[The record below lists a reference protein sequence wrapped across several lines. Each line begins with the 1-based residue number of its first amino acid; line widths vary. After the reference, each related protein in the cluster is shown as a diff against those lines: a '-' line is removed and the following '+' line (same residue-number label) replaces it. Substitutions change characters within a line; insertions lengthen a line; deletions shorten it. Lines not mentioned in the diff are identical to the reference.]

1 MTVKLTEQ
9 EKNSIVSVF
18 NMTEA
23 RAHKF
28 YKAYE
33 QAKSENK
40 SVRAEHNLR
49 LYSNASNEIRGMQN
63 LLRAL
68 GVVICY
74 DWPGHRG
81 EWFFPTAEEIDYQLD
96 YEDDLRR
103 DG

>member
-9 EKNSIVSVF
+9 EKNTIVSVM
-18 NMTEA
+18 NMVER
-23 RAHKF
+23 RAQKF
-28 YKAYE
+28 YKEYE
-33 QAKSENK
+33 QAKSENND
-40 SVRAEHNLR
+40 VRAEYNLR
-49 LYSNASNEIRGMQN
+49 LYSNACNEIRGMRN

-81 EWFFPTAEEIDYQLD
+81 EWFFPTHEEIDYYCD
-96 YEDDLRR
+96 YQQDLRE

>member
-9 EKNSIVSVF
+9 EKNTIVSVF

-23 RAHKF
+23 RARKF

-33 QAKSENK
+33 QAEDDIQ
-40 SVRAEHNLR
+40 AEYNLE
-49 LYSNASNEIRGMQN
+49 LYKKNTCELWGMQN